1 MSEFPD
7 SDAILAQFNLLMGEL
22 LQGGMRRG
30 KFRPWEIDIL
40 LDIESCTLRGAARRE
55 VLCEYQNAAQAEL
68 QQGAHLPMR
77 FSEYLERRQRSRAQ
91 RKPAE
96 GASRAPIKPKTRVR

>member
-30 KFRPWEIDIL
+30 RFRPWEIEIL
-40 LDIESCTLRGAARRE
+40 LDFESCTLRGAARRE
-55 VLCEYQNAAQAEL
+55 VLGEYQNAVQAEFL
-68 QQGAHLPMR
+68 QGAHLPLR
-77 FSEYLERRQRSRAQ
+77 FSEYLERRERSRTK
-91 RKPAE
+91 RKPAK
-96 GASRAPIKPKTRVR
+96 GTSPAPKPKTRVR